1 MNKSPKTA
9 LSPTFQPPH
18 LPSPIGI
25 PRSSH
30 LSPETNIKIQNQF
43 IYSNLKEY
51 RCKPQNSP
59 VWLVQGAAI
68 YINIAAPCTT
78 EIHIENQHLTLLV
91 KPRVQPR
98 FLHHL
103 LILCFSCNPVIPKNK
118 KSPKHFPFSVKIPIF
133 ASVPRAE
140 RSNAAKPAQLPNRYR
155 LPNFLLF
162 KSYLPT
168 DYKKTIVFF
177 EKSVFVEYET
187 FLLNE
192 NNKDIKYKYVDNI
205 NIYKFIKEIKNLPNN
220 NNIKDFESADNIISY
235 LREQFAGLMKKF
247 FIQEQ
252 RENETNLIRDINNTA
267 TTLKELVDYIQLTN
281 KDKEDELKEI
291 IKTSHPIIGELK
303 KYLNIKYKFYI
314 EDFNDLK
321 NLLSARS
328 FREADN
334 NKKEYIFTRYYQEDG
349 ESDKLFIDK
358 SIFDNNMKLK
368 LYRPAEWKE
377 DFISFKREK
386 IEDNLPF

>member
-1 MNKSPKTA
+1 M
-9 LSPTFQPPH
+9 
-18 LPSPIGI
+18 
-25 PRSSH
+25 
-30 LSPETNIKIQNQF
+30 
-43 IYSNLKEY
+43 
-51 RCKPQNSP
+51 
-59 VWLVQGAAI
+59 
-68 YINIAAPCTT
+68 
-78 EIHIENQHLTLLV
+78 
-91 KPRVQPR
+91 
-98 FLHHL
+98 
-103 LILCFSCNPVIPKNK
+103 
-118 KSPKHFPFSVKIPIF
+118 
-133 ASVPRAE
+133 
-140 RSNAAKPAQLPNRYR
+140 
-155 LPNFLLF
+155 
-162 KSYLPT
+162 
-168 DYKKTIVFF
+168 
-177 EKSVFVEYET
+177 
-187 FLLNE
+187 
-192 NNKDIKYKYVDNI
+192 
-205 NIYKFIKEIKNLPNN
+205 PNN

-235 LREQFAGLMKKF
+235 LREQFAGLQKK
-247 FIQEQ
+247 IVNDVEINKNIK
-252 RENETNLIRDINNTA
+252 ENKIN
-267 TTLKELVDYIQLTN
+267 KEEKTSFVKENDEESEEENIEKEITQTEEKLLVVNEKLTE
-281 KDKEDELKEI
+281 DKLKEI